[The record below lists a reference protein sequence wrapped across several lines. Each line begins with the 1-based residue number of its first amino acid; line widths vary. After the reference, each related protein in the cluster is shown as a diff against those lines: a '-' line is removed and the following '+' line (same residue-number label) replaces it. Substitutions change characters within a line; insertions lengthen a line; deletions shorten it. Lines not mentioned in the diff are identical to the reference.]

1 MASKRLDL
9 VGEAYLDWLT
19 IEKGRSPRTV
29 QSYRQDLLRYE
40 ESLETMGRKVTTAQ
54 PADIDSHLDRLRNE
68 KKASASIARSRSA
81 IKGLYT
87 FLLDEGALSVDPS
100 VNASAVRVPSRIPK
114 ALSEDSVLRLL
125 ESISGDDPLSLRDR
139 AVLELLYGT
148 GARVSEIVTLNLSD
162 LSYDEGLL
170 RLIGKGDKERLVPVG
185 RAAHEAV
192 SSWTSPLGRSRL
204 IGEKSLSRED
214 QHALFL
220 NQRAKRIT
228 RQGIHLMVQ
237 KRAERAG
244 LESVVSPHVLRHSCA
259 THMLAHGADV
269 RVVQE
274 LLGHSSVATTQIYTK
289 VSQDHLVV
297 AYTNAHPRASGPT
310 PT

>member
-204 IGEKSLSRED
+204 IGEKSLPRED

-310 PT
+310 PA

>member
-100 VNASAVRVPSRIPK
+100 INASAVRVPSRIPK

>member
-237 KRAERAG
+237 KHAERAG

>member
-1 MASKRLDL
+1 
-9 VGEAYLDWLT
+9 
-19 IEKGRSPRTV
+19 
-29 QSYRQDLLRYE
+29 
-40 ESLETMGRKVTTAQ
+40 
-54 PADIDSHLDRLRNE
+54 
-68 KKASASIARSRSA
+68 
-81 IKGLYT
+81 
-87 FLLDEGALSVDPS
+87 
-100 VNASAVRVPSRIPK
+100 VRVPSRIPK
-114 ALSEDSVLRLL
+114 ALSEDHVLRLL

-162 LSYDEGLL
+162 LSYDDGLL

-244 LESVVSPHVLRHSCA
+244 LESAVSPHVLRHSCA
-259 THMLAHGADV
+259 THMLAHGADI

-289 VSQDHLVV
+289 VSQDHLVL
-297 AYTNAHPRASGPT
+297 AYTKAHPRAVGPT
-310 PT
+310 TT

>member
-297 AYTNAHPRASGPT
+297 AYTDAHPRASGPT

>member
-297 AYTNAHPRASGPT
+297 AYTDAHPRASGPT
-310 PT
+310 PA

>member
-81 IKGLYT
+81 IKGLYA

>member
-100 VNASAVRVPSRIPK
+100 VNASAVRVPSRIPR

>member
-244 LESVVSPHVLRHSCA
+244 LESAVSPHVLRHSCA

-289 VSQDHLVV
+289 VSQDHLVL
-297 AYTNAHPRASGPT
+297 AYTKAHPRAFGPT
-310 PT
+310 TT

>member
-310 PT
+310 PA

>member
-274 LLGHSSVATTQIYTK
+274 LLGHSSGATTQIYTK

>member
-19 IEKGRSPRTV
+19 IEKGRSPRTG

-40 ESLETMGRKVTTAQ
+40 ESLETMGRKITTAQ
-54 PADIDSHLDRLRNE
+54 PADIDSHLDRLRRE

-100 VNASAVRVPSRIPK
+100 VSASAVRVPSRIPK
-114 ALSEDSVLRLL
+114 ALSEDHVLRLL

-162 LSYDEGLL
+162 LSYDDGLL

-244 LESVVSPHVLRHSCA
+244 LESAVSPHVLRHSCA

-289 VSQDHLVV
+289 VSQDHLVL
-297 AYTNAHPRASGPT
+297 AYTKAHPRAVGPT
-310 PT
+310 TT

>member
-228 RQGIHLMVQ
+228 RQGIHLMVR

>member
-1 MASKRLDL
+1 
-9 VGEAYLDWLT
+9 
-19 IEKGRSPRTV
+19 
-29 QSYRQDLLRYE
+29 
-40 ESLETMGRKVTTAQ
+40 MGRKVTTAQ

-289 VSQDHLVV
+289 VSQDHLVA

>member
-220 NQRAKRIT
+220 SQRAKRIT